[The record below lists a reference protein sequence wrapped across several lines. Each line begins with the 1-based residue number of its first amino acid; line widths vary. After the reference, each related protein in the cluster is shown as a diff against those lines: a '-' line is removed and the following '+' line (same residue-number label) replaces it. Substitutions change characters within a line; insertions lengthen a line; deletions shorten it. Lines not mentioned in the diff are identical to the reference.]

1 MWRTL
6 WTRHYWAPTRY
17 TGHRPKRRGAAPWQ
31 ILDVDLFHELPSTP
45 NSYGPES
52 GGVEKIMKLSFQPYK
67 VFLKRTSYVA
77 VASFLVKIV
86 SEIREE
92 NKVKVVDESDFN
104 VYVSNAAMSSS
115 STYCCP
121 EPWLTRGRG
130 VPDQSPSPSFLTPSL
145 STIPGQTRASTSQ
158 SSTSTTPQEAPEI

>member
-1 MWRTL
+1 MSPWRC
-6 WTRHYWAPTRY
+6 
-17 TGHRPKRRGAAPWQ
+17 
-31 ILDVDLFHELPSTP
+31 F
-45 NSYGPES
+45 
-52 GGVEKIMKLSFQPYK
+52 
-67 VFLKRTSYVA
+67 FLQ
-77 VASFLVKIV
+77 IV

-92 NKVKVVDESDFN
+92 NKVQVVDESDFN
-104 VYVSNAAMSSS
+104 VYVSDAAMSSS